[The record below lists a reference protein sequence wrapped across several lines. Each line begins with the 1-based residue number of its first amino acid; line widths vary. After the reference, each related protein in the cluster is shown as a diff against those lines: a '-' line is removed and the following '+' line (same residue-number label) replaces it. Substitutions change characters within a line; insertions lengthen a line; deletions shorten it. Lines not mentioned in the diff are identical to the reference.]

1 MSKSYYTALTIAG
14 SDCSGGAGIQ
24 ADLKTFSALGVY
36 SMSVITAITAQNTK
50 AVTDVMGCSPKIV
63 GEQIDAVFDD
73 IIPDAVKIG
82 MLHDTEIIK
91 TVASRLCQYA
101 PKHIVLDP
109 VMISTSGCRL
119 VDENAI
125 STLIEHLLPIADI
138 ITPNKF
144 EAEFLAQ
151 SNIDTIDSL
160 INAGNKIL
168 SLGAKSVLIKGG
180 HFDDEKMTDYYFYAK
195 DQKPIQ
201 FHSHLIETA
210 NTHGTGCTLSS
221 AIAAYLALGK
231 NEIDAIGLAKE
242 YLTSA
247 LAEGRNIKIGSGHGP
262 VNHLFN
268 PKKINIKCQ

>member
-36 SMSVITAITAQNTK
+36 GMSVITAITAQNTK

-82 MLHDTEIIK
+82 MLHNTEIIE
-91 TVASRLCQYA
+91 TVASKLSQYA

-119 VDENAI
+119 IDESAI
-125 STLIEHLLPIADI
+125 NSLIERLMPIADI

-144 EAEFLAQ
+144 EAEYLAQ
-151 SNIDTIDSL
+151 SKISSIDSL
-160 INAGNKIL
+160 LDVGNKIL

-195 DQKPIQ
+195 DKKPIQ

-221 AIAAYLALGK
+221 AIATYLALGK
-231 NEIDAIGLAKE
+231 NVIDAISLAKE

-247 LAEGRNIKIGSGHGP
+247 LAEGCDIKIGFGHGP

-268 PKKINIKCQ
+268 PQKISIKCQ